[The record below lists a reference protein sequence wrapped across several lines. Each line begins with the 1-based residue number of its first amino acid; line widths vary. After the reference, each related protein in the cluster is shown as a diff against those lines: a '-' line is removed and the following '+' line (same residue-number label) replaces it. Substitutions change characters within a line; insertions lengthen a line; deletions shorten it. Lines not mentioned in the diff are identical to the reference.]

1 MTIRLLHMSAERLEE
16 ATLCCIKDCTCS
28 VFDVGKF
35 VTIIT
40 TTIIIN
46 IHAVVLTSW

>member
-1 MTIRLLHMSAERLEE
+1 MTIRLLHMSAKRLEE

-28 VFDVGKF
+28 VFYMGKF
-35 VTIIT
+35 VTI
-40 TTIIIN
+40 IIIN